1 MLYTPIKKL
10 LACLVAVALVISF
23 SGCASKNNYSSSEIS
38 KEIQNIA
45 TFSEMK
51 ELSGTSLPTYFVFQ
65 DGNVKRYSV
74 MVSATGE
81 SADTL
86 ACFEVNDKEQRA
98 TVISGISQYL
108 TNLSTSFKSTMG
120 QEYDKVEKR
129 LLVEFESIIVLV
141 ICSDTTA
148 VWEYLT
154 KLGAKEVI

>member
-1 MLYTPIKKL
+1 MLYTPIKKIIGL
-10 LACLVAVALVISF
+10 LVAVALVISF
-23 SGCASKNNYSSSEIS
+23 SGCASKNNYRSSEIS